1 MNIEKMSNDQLRFV
15 LEMNNSTLDSI
26 KIGLQNWRNTMLNC
40 HVETGEMSL
49 LEFNEKFDEAQI
61 HSQLRINDIEK
72 ENSEIYA
79 KLQGG
84 N

>member
-1 MNIEKMSNDQLRFV
+1 MNIEKMNDDQLRFV
-15 LEMNNSTLDSI
+15 LEMNNSTLESI
-26 KIGLQNWRNTMLNC
+26 RIGLQNWRNTMLNC

-49 LEFNEKFDEAQI
+49 LEFNEKWDEAQI